1 MNESIKSKYKPRNPR
16 KYKGNPNNI
25 ICRSNW
31 EKKFCQWCDTNEN
44 ILLWASEEFSIPY
57 VSPLD
62 RRVHQYYPDFLIKVQ
77 EGGGAIRDYV
87 IEVKPKRQC
96 IPPKRKSKVTK
107 SYIYEAKTYEVNKAK
122 WRAAEDWCKDRRLIF
137 KVITED
143 ELGIKYKK

>member
-1 MNESIKSKYKPRNPR
+1 MNESIKSKYKPKNPR

-25 ICRSNW
+25 VCRSNW

>member
-1 MNESIKSKYKPRNPR
+1 MNESIKSKYKPQNPR

-31 EKKFCQWCDTNEN
+31 EKKFCEWCDTNKN

-107 SYIYEAKTYEVNKAK
+107 GYIYEAKTYEVNKAK

>member
-1 MNESIKSKYKPRNPR
+1 MNESIKSKYKPQNPR

-31 EKKFCQWCDTNEN
+31 EKKFCEWCDTNKN

-107 SYIYEAKTYEVNKAK
+107 GYIYEAKTYEVNKAK

-143 ELGIKYKK
+143 ELGIKYK

>member
-1 MNESIKSKYKPRNPR
+1 MNESIKSKYKPKNPR

-25 ICRSNW
+25 VCRSNW

-107 SYIYEAKTYEVNKAK
+107 GYIYEAKTYEVNKAK